1 MVRFILFS
9 LMCTIALYSYC
20 LLKCCLQSVY
30 RYIFR
35 SKVKSYTSIKATL
48 VKDPCT
54 GEYYVQ

>member
-1 MVRFILFS
+1 MVRLILFS
-9 LMCTIALYSYC
+9 LICIIALYSYC
-20 LLKCCLQSVY
+20 LLKYYLQWIY

-35 SKVKSYTSIKATL
+35 LKVKPYTNIKGEL